1 MSTHGSPRRT
11 IVLTLADTGLH
22 LFRHSLVRL
31 GQSCVQLAVSSEAAV
46 TAKATAR
53 GKPAAT
59 VPHVK
64 YLLKRVQSVSALY
77 AASSTD
83 VVPNIAEKIEQ
94 AVQLSKESQ
103 LVTDNVVDDVQ
114 AWGTVAI
121 ALQLAGSETASVV
134 EAYLNAIGAS
144 RKLPVE
150 RVRSEEVVPLPLFIQ
165 AARLL
170 LLGGRFNQAR
180 TVLLY
185 ACSLYSS
192 ATLFMLLGVC
202 YLRLDELDNAEAA
215 LVEANLLD
223 NRNAS
228 VWAYLSL
235 VCLASGPHRMVEAER
250 ALEQALR
257 LGQEDTQV
265 LRELATSFM
274 SVDKLLIAEDLIRRA
289 LRKETLEGAGAEAAG
304 SKYTSN
310 ARTRRL
316 LADILAGQNQAVKAV
331 EEYQRIIADEG
342 ADLKTKLEVAER
354 CGELLAT
361 LGRDEEMVT
370 LRSIIAALQENRAE

>member
-11 IVLTLADTGLH
+11 IVLTLAETGLH

-31 GQSCVQLAVSSEAAV
+31 GQSCVTLAVSSEAAV

-77 AASSTD
+77 AGSSTD
-83 VVPNIAEKIEQ
+83 VAQNMAEKLDQ
-94 AVQLSKESQ
+94 AVQLGKESQ
-103 LVTDNVVDDVQ
+103 LVADNPVDEVQ

-121 ALQLAGSETASVV
+121 ALQLAGSDASSVV
-134 EAYLNAIGAS
+134 EAYLNAIGSS
-144 RKLPVE
+144 RRLPVAQVKE
-150 RVRSEEVVPLPLFIQ
+150 DEVVPLALFIQ

-180 TVLLY
+180 TILLY

-192 ATLFMLLGVC
+192 ATLFMLLGAC
-202 YLRLDELDNAEAA
+202 YLRLDELENAEAA

-223 NRNAS
+223 NRNPS

-250 ALEQALR
+250 SLEQALR
-257 LGQEDTQV
+257 LGQDDAQV

-274 SVDKLLIAEDLIRRA
+274 SVDKLQIAEDLIRRA
-289 LRKETLEGAGAEAAG
+289 LRKETQEGAGSAG
-304 SKYTSN
+304 NKYTSN

-316 LADILAGQNQAVKAV
+316 LADILVGQNQAVKAV
-331 EEYQRIIADEG
+331 DEYQRIIADEG
-342 ADLKTKLEVAER
+342 ADLKTKLGAAER
-354 CGELLAT
+354 CSELLSS

-370 LRSIIAALQENRAE
+370 LRSIIAALQENGSRGE